1 MPTFAYTARET
12 ATGRELR
19 NHIEAV
25 NEQAAIAALLNRS
38 LLVIDIK
45 EKISKRGQTR
55 GGKVAAADLVVFTRQ
70 LATMIDAGITIVQSM
85 QALAQQNHAR
95 HDPRPL
101 QPRGKR
107 RKFVRGAVS
116 ASKIVQPALRR
127 HGRRGRK
134 GRLAR

>member
-19 NHIEAV
+19 NNIEAV

-85 QALAQQNHAR
+85 QALADQATNKIMRDTIHDLCNRVESGESLSEALSRLDHPGAQDHA
-95 HDPRPL
+95 
-101 QPRGKR
+101 
-107 RKFVRGAVS
+107 
-116 ASKIVQPALRR
+116 
-127 HGRRGRK
+127 
-134 GRLAR
+134 LAA